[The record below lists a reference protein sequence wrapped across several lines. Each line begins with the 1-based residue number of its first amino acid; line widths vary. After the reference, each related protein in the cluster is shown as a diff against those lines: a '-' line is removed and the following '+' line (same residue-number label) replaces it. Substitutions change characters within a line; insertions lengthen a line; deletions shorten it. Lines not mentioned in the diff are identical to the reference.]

1 MPHLCHDARVPAS
14 AVPSPSR
21 GPSLRRLGCW
31 LTALVLLAGTAIG
44 STRSESPPPRP
55 AIGGPYAALLASS
68 RDLGPSHRAHTQ
80 LTVALRG
87 TARPAALM
95 RWAADRGLD
104 VRWQP
109 GADWAIVEGDA
120 RTISEAFDA
129 PVHDYRGRVGQ
140 VFYAS
145 ASQPLVPTAAGDI
158 TDVGR
163 ILGYTPH
170 REATPAHLALDVPLR
185 GLNPTALLEA
195 YNATSLVR
203 QGFTGTGQTIVVFAF
218 GGFDQTD
225 LDEFAAGSGLPP
237 LQPTV
242 VGGMPEGSS
251 SETVM
256 DLQVAHAVAPDAR
269 KVVVNARPTLQ
280 GGRTYELIGEMFDA
294 TNRDFPGAVWSL
306 SIGWGCDALITATDL
321 KPVEAAL
328 ERAQDN
334 GTSAFDAS
342 GDTGGLECKG
352 GADWSA
358 PPGPDDVGLDA
369 VASLPA
375 MTSVGGTTLSTDED
389 GRWLAEQAWVD
400 SPLSQGTSG
409 GVSRLFPRPSWQR
422 GISIDRDG
430 GRKLRRLTPDVSAVA
445 DPFTGVRIRFDG
457 QDLVGAGTSQAA
469 PIWAGLTAIMNQYL
483 SANGGR
489 PLGDINP
496 LLYRVASGA
505 RAPGFRD
512 VSLGGN
518 AVDLSRQGYDLVT
531 GLGSP
536 NIEALAAD
544 LLDIQ
549 RGAAPR

>member
-1 MPHLCHDARVPAS
+1 MFAS
-14 AVPSPSR
+14 Q
-21 GPSLRRLGCW
+21 PSLRRLGCW
-31 LTALVLLAGTAIG
+31 LTTSVLLTVTAIG
-44 STRSESPPPRP
+44 STRSEAPTPRP
-55 AIGGPYAALLASS
+55 VIGGPYAALLGAS
-68 RDLGPSHRAHTQ
+68 RDLGPSHRGDVQ
-80 LTVALRG
+80 VTVALRG
-87 TARPAALM
+87 PQRPQALV
-95 RWAADRGLD
+95 RWADDHELGVL
-104 VRWQP
+104 WQP
-109 GADWAIVEGDA
+109 GADWAIVQGEA
-120 RTISEAFDA
+120 TAISQAFDV
-129 PVHDYRGRVGQ
+129 PVHDYRGRQGQ
-140 VFYAS
+140 IFYAS
-145 ASQPLVPTAAGDI
+145 ASQPAAPSAAGDV

-163 ILGYTPH
+163 VLGYTPH
-170 REATPAHLALDVPLR
+170 REATPGPLPLDVPLR
-185 GLNPTALLEA
+185 GLTPPALLEA
-195 YNATSLVR
+195 YNANSIVQ
-203 QGFTGTGQTIVVFAF
+203 QGFTGQGQTIVIFAF
-218 GGFDQTD
+218 GGFDQAD
-225 LDEFAAGSGLPP
+225 LDDFTLASGLPP
-237 LQPTV
+237 LQPTI

-256 DLQVAHAVAPDAR
+256 DLQVSHAVAPDAR

-280 GGRTYELIGEMFDA
+280 GGRTYELIGQMFDD
-294 TNRDFPGAVWSL
+294 TNREFPGAVWSL
-306 SIGWGCDALITATDL
+306 SIGWGCDALITGTDL

-342 GDTGGLECKG
+342 GDNGGLECKG

-409 GVSRLFPRPSWQR
+409 GVSRLFPRPVWQS
-422 GISIDRDG
+422 GIVIDRDT
-430 GRKLRRLTPDVSAVA
+430 GRRLRRLTPDISAVA

-483 SANGGR
+483 IASGGR

-518 AVDLSRQGYDLVT
+518 AVDLSRQGYDLLT

-536 NIEALAAD
+536 NIEALVGD
-544 LLDIQ
+544 FLDIQ
-549 RGAAPR
+549 RGVAPR